1 MDNGGSVGTV
11 KTGSSN
17 VSSKKHHRHQHYKGV
32 KGAGLV
38 DYTSEVSSEDFSG
51 PEDGE
56 VDSDSGT
63 RTTSPLTAAKPK
75 VVVPQ
80 VEQPKTPPLVANASP
95 INDDEDDLD
104 IGKNFLT
111 SQIRVFRKCKQN
123 IVISRVFL
131 IDFLFVQKFVK

>member
-63 RTTSPLTAAKPK
+63 RTTSPLTAKPK

-111 SQIRVFRKCKQN
+111 SQIRECKQN
-123 IVISRVFL
+123 IVISRVFFFNCQN
-131 IDFLFVQKFVK
+131 I